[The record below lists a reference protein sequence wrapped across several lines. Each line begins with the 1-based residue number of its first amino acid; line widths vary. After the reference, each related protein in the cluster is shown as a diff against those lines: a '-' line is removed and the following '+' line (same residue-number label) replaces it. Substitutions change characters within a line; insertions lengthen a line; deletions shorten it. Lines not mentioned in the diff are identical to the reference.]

1 MPDAASCESTGRDEV
16 GRDER
21 AGQAEGTD
29 GSHPS
34 NGSALCVGL
43 MAGTS
48 LDGIDAAL
56 VRIDGHARD
65 AKVELLA
72 FTTTPYPNAVR
83 AELLALYDDQTNALA
98 RLSSLNVVIGALFAE
113 ATLAICAEGGIDPA
127 ALEMIGSHGQT
138 VWHQP
143 LPDPALPLSTTSTI
157 QIGEA
162 AVIAERTG
170 APVMADF
177 RVGDIAVGGQGA
189 PLAPYFDWAIFSDG
203 SRNRAVQNIGGI
215 GNITWLPATGT
226 VDDVI
231 AFDTG
236 PGNMLIDGVV
246 ARLTN
251 GAQTYDRNG
260 AMASAGTSIPGMLGH
275 LLEDAY
281 LRQPPPKTTGREYYG
296 AAMVSSLLADADL
309 EPGAL
314 AGGDIDAATRR
325 RACDLVAT
333 VTAFTAESIADAC
346 RRWLP
351 AMPDDLLVNGGGCR
365 NPVLMRMLAD
375 ALPGTT
381 VRATDAVG
389 IDGDAKEAMLF
400 ALLAHDA
407 LAGLPTNIPRATG
420 ASRAVPLGK
429 LTRL

>member
-1 MPDAASCESTGRDEV
+1 MP
-16 GRDER
+16 ER
-21 AGQAEGTD
+21 PATEA
-29 GSHPS
+29 
-34 NGSALCVGL
+34 ALCVGL

-56 VRIDGHARD
+56 VRIEGHARE
-65 AKVELLA
+65 ARIELLA
-72 FTTTPYPNAVR
+72 FATTPYPDAVR
-83 AELLALYDDQTNALA
+83 AELLALYEDETHALA
-98 RLSSLNVVIGALFAE
+98 RISSLNVVIGELFAA
-113 ATLAICAEGGIDPA
+113 ATLVICAEGGVDPA
-127 ALEMIGSHGQT
+127 SLAVIGSHGQT

-143 LPDPALPLSTTSTI
+143 LPDPAIPLSTTSTI
-157 QIGEA
+157 QVGEA
-162 AVIAERTG
+162 AVIAARTG

-189 PLAPYFDWAIFSDG
+189 PLAPYFDWAIFSDPA
-203 SRNRAVQNIGGI
+203 RNRAVQNIGGI
-215 GNITWLPATGT
+215 GNITWLPAGGD
-226 VDDVI
+226 VEDVI

-246 ARLTN
+246 SRLTN
-251 GAQTYDRNG
+251 GGQTYDRDG
-260 AMASAGTSIPGMLGH
+260 ALAAAGTPIPGMLDH

-296 AAMVSSLLADADL
+296 AAMVSRLLADVGLA
-309 EPGAL
+309 PGAL
-314 AGGDIDAATRR
+314 AGDATDPATSQ
-325 RACDLVAT
+325 RACDLIAT
-333 VTAFTAESIADAC
+333 VTAFTAGSIADAC

-351 AMPDDLLVNGGGCR
+351 AIPDDLLVNGGGCR
-365 NPVLMRMLAD
+365 NPVLMRMLAE
-375 ALPGTT
+375 ALPGTM

-420 ASRAVPLGK
+420 AARAVPLGK
-429 LTRL
+429 LTRM